1 MDFGPREVLIA
12 LGALLVCGIV
22 LDGMRRMRAARRGSL
37 RGPRRQ
43 SIFDDDAGAVAGN
56 DNDELPGPVRVVA
69 IRDELT
75 AAEINQNLRKNS
87 DTTFARRTAAY
98 RELAQGETRDPAAP
112 APLADHEPLL
122 AQDSDR
128 FTTPVAEPDTMTAEH
143 LIPEPEATAGLA
155 DKLHLDADDLPLFKG
170 EPATEIS
177 LGEAKPARSARGGKR
192 RGKAAAGA
200 DAVASDAG
208 FPGTAAPEAV
218 EMDAVVIHLMAPSG
232 QTFSAKPLFAALLN
246 AGLKFGER
254 NIFHSY
260 AEHLSGNGQ
269 PVSLFSVANALKP
282 GAFEGSLHDFSTPG
296 VAFFMLINELPEPLA
311 VFDDMLSA
319 AQAVARELDAEL
331 RDEQRAT
338 LTRNGI
344 AHYRQ
349 RILDYSRRHGLS
361 G

>member
-12 LGALLVCGIV
+12 LGALLVCGII
-22 LDGMRRMRAARRGSL
+22 LDGVRRMRAARRGSL

-43 SIFDDDAGAVAGN
+43 SIFDDDAGTVAGN

-69 IRDELT
+69 IRDEQT
-75 AAEINQNLRKNS
+75 TAEINQNLRRNS
-87 DTTFARRTAAY
+87 DTTFARRTTAY
-98 RELAQGETRDPAAP
+98 LERAQGETRDTAAP
-112 APLADHEPLL
+112 APLADHEPLI
-122 AQDSDR
+122 AQDADR
-128 FTTPVAEPDTMTAEH
+128 FTTPVAEPDTMTADH
-143 LIPEPEATAGLA
+143 PLPEPESTAEPV
-155 DKLHLDADDLPLFKG
+155 DKFHLDADDLPLFKG

-177 LGEAKPARSARGGKR
+177 LGEAKSARSARSGKR

-200 DAVASDAG
+200 DAVASGAG
-208 FPGTAAPEAV
+208 VPGTAAPEAV
-218 EMDAVVIHLMAPSG
+218 EVDAVVIHLMAPSG
-232 QTFSAKPLFAALLN
+232 QTFSAKPLFAALQN

-260 AEHLSGNGQ
+260 AEDVSGHGQ
-269 PVSLFSVANALKP
+269 PVPLFSVANALKP

-296 VAFFMLINELPEPLA
+296 VAFFMLINELQEPLA
-311 VFDDMLSA
+311 VFDAMLIA

-331 RDEQRAT
+331 KDEQRAA
-338 LTRNGI
+338 LTRSGI

>member
-12 LGALLVCGIV
+12 LGALLVCGII
-22 LDGMRRMRAARRGSL
+22 LDGVRRMRAAQRGRL

-43 SIFDDDAGAVAGN
+43 SIFDDSASTAAGY

-69 IRDELT
+69 IRDEQAT
-75 AAEINQNLRKNS
+75 AEVNQSLRSSS
-87 DTTFARRTAAY
+87 DATFARRIKPY
-98 RELAQGETRDPAAP
+98 RELVQEAAQGE
-112 APLADHEPLL
+112 
-122 AQDSDR
+122 AQDELVPDQSVSLDQVPLSLDQVKVPD
-128 FTTPVAEPDTMTAEH
+128 PVAERCPEPVMATGDI
-143 LIPEPEATAGLA
+143 LIPERESDPEYVGRLQ
-155 DKLHLDADDLPLFKG
+155 LDVDDLPLFKG
-170 EPATEIS
+170 EPAPEIS
-177 LGEAKPARSARGGKR
+177 LGSAKSARSTRGGRR
-192 RGKAAAGA
+192 RGKVSTEVHAAA
-200 DAVASDAG
+200 SDSG
-208 FPGTAAPEAV
+208 EI
-218 EMDAVVIHLMAPSG
+218 DAVVVHLMAPAG
-232 QTFSAKPLFAALLN
+232 QTFSAKPLFAALHN

-260 AEHLSGNGQ
+260 AEGGAGNGQ
-269 PVSLFSVANALKP
+269 PSARFSVANALKP

-296 VAFFMLINELPEPLA
+296 VAFFMLINDLPEPLA
-311 VFDDMLSA
+311 VFDAMLSA
-319 AQAVARELDAEL
+319 AQAVAKELDAEL